1 MLIVVRLKIKA
12 RTTLRSPSPASDYA
26 VICTAETSYSLRQ
39 VHSSN
44 ITFLV
49 QPSALGLT
57 ATATLI
63 SYIELLTL
71 TPNAKSLLEAQL
83 LPFPSPGHAG
93 KTRQQLLNDL
103 PVSDADFCE
112 AWTVLTAF
120 EHDNG
125 SAYLPSAQ
133 MVLKTLKKI
142 LTSVSAEGMNHCGP
156 YSVQAVVLAI
166 DDPEIPAGLVENVFA
181 RICDAEMGGPVLNRE
196 RCVKAVGGWVL
207 EAWHAE
213 AKGSEM
219 LYPTFMAK
227 WKSAVP
233 VGCAPLCKSELLK
246 DCHSLLT
253 TNRIT
258 FVPDVLQSRK
268 SVLLKARGVAR
279 KTSGMRS
286 LGRGES
292 RNSVESPLPSIQPST
307 GLPSLLVVSS

>member
-246 DCHSLLT
+246 VSISGIGVAVCADRRKDCHSLLT

-258 FVPDVLQSRK
+258 FVPDVLQSKKECAAESSGGGAKNKWHEKFRK
-268 SVLLKARGVAR
+268 
-279 KTSGMRS
+279 
-286 LGRGES
+286 GRES
-292 RNSVESPLPSIQPST
+292 
-307 GLPSLLVVSS
+307 